1 MKKPLSF
8 TLTAITL
15 TLGALS
21 LGTGCASE
29 VPEEAEGSSEDALS
43 AGECK
48 AIVGKS
54 MADFKKRCDGY
65 AALASSA
72 PQRASAAFSGVAP
85 ALRSLETTLTR
96 ENAAFGNVMS
106 ICKSKATCETSA
118 FRQAAQEAGYS
129 EGDVKPT
136 SCYVAEAVN
145 TALCYINAIPAIVGR
160 ASNPTVQKEIS
171 AELATLKSSL
181 KFGEFAK
188 ALLSGKVNE
197 AKHKVCS
204 NKDAQTAE
212 STRLTAIC
220 RSDCGDGK
228 HTLGNAGLNRA
239 CAPAGFPA
247 DVKCGVMK
255 RGISQLTCECVEGG
269 FAGFGNKCRDY
280 EILESQLGT
289 VCPTNPAQKIAAVK
303 WVNDAAV
310 YTCK

>member
-1 MKKPLSF
+1 
-8 TLTAITL
+8 
-15 TLGALS
+15 
-21 LGTGCASE
+21 
-29 VPEEAEGSSEDALS
+29 
-43 AGECK
+43 
-48 AIVGKS
+48 
-54 MADFKKRCDGY
+54 MAKFKKDCDGY

-85 ALRSLETTLTR
+85 ALRSLEATLSS

-106 ICKSKATCETSA
+106 ICKSKATCDTSA
-118 FRQAAQEAGYS
+118 FRQAAQQAGYT

-145 TALCYINAIPAIVGR
+145 TALCYVDAIPALINR

-171 AELATLKSSL
+171 GELAALTSSL
-181 KFGEFAK
+181 KFGEFTK
-188 ALLSGKVNE
+188 ALISGGVNA
-197 AKHKVCS
+197 AKHKACS
-204 NKDAQTAE
+204 DKNVQTAE

-228 HTLGNAGLNRA
+228 HTLGNDGINRA

-255 RGISQLTCECVEGG
+255 RSGLTCECVEGG

-280 EILESQLGT
+280 EILESQIGT
-289 VCPTNPAQKIAAVK
+289 VCPTNAAQKIATVK
-303 WVNDAAV
+303 WANDAAV
-310 YTCK
+310 YACK